1 MHLGNEALLGELRAL
16 WAQPLILNR
25 PGKSRESIGDDIQ
38 SGLAELESYGQMIL
52 ANPDFTSRV
61 KTGAPL
67 NSADPATYYGGGVEG
82 YVDYP
87 SM

>member
-1 MHLGNEALLGELRAL
+1 
-16 WAQPLILNR
+16 
-25 PGKSRESIGDDIQ
+25 
-38 SGLAELESYGQMIL
+38 MIL